1 MSIEKRVISQAK
13 WLYDITDDE
22 KAKARLISDWGKEA
36 LRGYGIFS
44 GGSEP
49 EALHICRIDELD
61 IYDSDISAARQA
73 SKDGIKIIPYREQPK
88 QGDLKC
94 YRFIDTEEN
103 RKVLFEKD
111 ALREW

>member
-1 MSIEKRVISQAK
+1 MTLEKMVIRQAK
-13 WLYDITDDE
+13 WLYDTKDEE
-22 KAKARLISDWGKEA
+22 KAKAELVSDYGKEA

-61 IYDSDISAARQA
+61 IYDSDIEAARQA
-73 SKDGIKIIPYREQPK
+73 AKDGIKIIPYREQPK
-88 QGDLKC
+88 QGDLKY

-103 RKVLFEKD
+103 RKILFEKD
-111 ALREW
+111 ALEEW

>member
-13 WLYDITDDE
+13 WLYDTNDE
-22 KAKARLISDWGKEA
+22 EEAKASLVVDWGKEA

-73 SKDGIKIIPYREQPK
+73 AKDGIKIIPYREQPK
-88 QGDLKC
+88 HGDLKC